1 MNWKQQSLNMLENL
15 SHESFSY
22 SLRKVKAETEKAKL
36 QLIKREGGLLKQKT
50 EIDVNLN
57 IVRQE
62 QKFVNLEA
70 EADSQKMK

>member
-1 MNWKQQSLNMLENL
+1 MLENL

-62 QKFVNLEA
+62 QKFVNVEA